1 MPNKLFSIVVP
12 IYNAEKYLRDCLDSI
27 LYQTSQNYDV
37 FMIDDGSKDSS
48 SDIAKEYAD
57 KYPDRFNYIRQE
69 NKGLGGAR
77 NTGLAHCDGEYAIF
91 LDSDDFIAAKT
102 IEGLENF
109 LNCQQIAPDII
120 LTLPYIYNNITR
132 TYLDFYDKF
141 RLSWIFEN
149 RPNLNVKKEPFLLSL
164 EASFWRCV
172 WRREFLERE
181 KLEFFEHT
189 AWEDVPP
196 HFELFKHANSIM
208 KYSDAPTFFY
218 RINNSGQI
226 TAGSGKSRLD
236 VPKVFGEVLDRAKK
250 EKWPIQ
256 ERVHIYKVL
265 FDFVDWSISV
275 IDDNYRVEFIKSVHK
290 LYKKISWY
298 DMYKFKRIIKPFGRI
313 FYPSVALKAPCLYR
327 FFLDRNKAEARFQ
340 KMKKLKHILKG

>member
-12 IYNAEKYLRDCLDSI
+12 IYNAEKYLRECLDSI
-27 LYQTSQNYDV
+27 LYQTSKNFDV

-48 SDIAKEYAD
+48 SDIAKEYAE
-57 KYPDRFNYIRQE
+57 KYPDLFNYIRQE

-102 IEGLENF
+102 IEGLEKF
-109 LNCQQIAPDII
+109 LSSQKVSPDII

-149 RPNLNVKKEPFLLSL
+149 RNNLNVKREPHLLSL
-164 EASFWRCV
+164 EASFWRCI
-172 WRREFLERE
+172 WRKEFLERE
-181 KLEFFEHT
+181 KLNFFEHT

-196 HFELFKHANSIM
+196 HFSLFVHANSIM
-208 KYSDAPTFFY
+208 KYAEGPTFFY
-218 RINNSGQI
+218 RTNNSGQI

-236 VPKVFGEVLDRAKK
+236 VPKVFGDVLKQAKE
-250 EKWPIQ
+250 EKWPIEQ
-256 ERVHIYKVL
+256 RVHIYKIM
-265 FDFVDWSISV
+265 FDFVDWSLSV
-275 IDDNYRVEFIKSVHK
+275 IDDNYRIQFIKGVHK
-290 LYKKISWY
+290 MYKKVSWLDLY
-298 DMYKFKRIIKPFGRI
+298 RFKKMLRPIGRI
-313 FYPSVALKAPCLYR
+313 FYLGVAFKSNLLYR
-327 FFLDRNKAEARFQ
+327 YLFDRNKLDARIQ
-340 KMKKLKHILKG
+340 KLKKVKHVLKG